1 MILNFLAIDMH
12 QKIIRIVA
20 YINIVVCSL
29 TVIGWVFDI
38 NILKS
43 FIDGTA
49 PMKLNSAITFILLSA
64 SMLALRKDGRS
75 SPLHIGLVIASFII
89 PFLTILQYMFA
100 FDFGIDQAFYKDSYS
115 GSFGLYPGRIS
126 QAGSLSFMTIGI
138 CVLMAR
144 SKSLQLRILSQCGF
158 NLVTLTGCI
167 AFIGYVYRV
176 PIFYKLSTFSSMAV
190 HTSILLVMTSIGASF
205 MNPSL
210 GLTGLFTGKGMGNTM
225 ARSLIPMVFL
235 ILLVLGFLRLESHR
249 HVLVSVEFGI
259 ALFTTSFLM
268 VILFLVAITAAQ
280 LNKLDAKRLLVE
292 ESYIELN
299 KNLEGKIVERTTQLK
314 EIQERFEMATH
325 SAQIGI
331 WEIDLHT
338 KQLFGNAFFYKSMA
352 LYEEKSMT
360 EEKLYSNILSEDQ
373 VLLKRKIEEI
383 VAGQDAEAQFVC
395 RVRCP
400 QGALYFVKMMFAVK
414 KDALG
419 VPQRVYGA
427 SIDITQQI
435 KFEEELQQQ
444 YGRIKAFIR
453 EAPIALSMLDTEF
466 KFMAVSDFW
475 FKDYPSKESSI
486 LGVHFREILPNV
498 WAKFKDQFEGCLKGE
513 IHKSDAEKVYIDDD
527 RECWVRYV
535 LAPWYDNSGVVG
547 GVMVKLMDITIQ
559 KNQEIELTEAK
570 ERLALAA
577 ETSGVAVYEWDFSNN
592 HLYGDDIMRKMYAF
606 EKMPPEKS
614 FELIRNVIHKDEI
627 EDLLEYVGNVMANPN
642 AHKIDAEYRIV
653 WPDGS
658 IHHIRSKGTIMRD
671 AEGKA
676 LKMVGTNVDV
686 TLQKTVEQQL
696 TKGYQTIKTF
706 IEGAPSAIAMLDNN
720 LRYLAVSNQWL
731 KDYKPGMPNIIGYSH
746 YEVFPEISDYWKALH
761 QACLRGETVKSEG
774 ERFVRADGSE
784 QWVKYVICP
793 WYEVGGEV
801 GGIIMHTSDIT
812 EQRKSVEELMHTK
825 ERLQMAT
832 EASKVGIWD
841 WDIKNDILYWDDHMY
856 KLYGLVLNKELSLKG
871 KWEHSLHTDDKQRV
885 KSELS
890 MALKGHMDFDTE
902 FKIIWPN
909 GIVRHIK
916 AKAVVQRDE
925 KDQAI
930 RMVGTN
936 LDITQQ
942 KVQLET
948 LRQSEERYFKMVNE
962 VQDYAIVLL
971 DKQGKIENWNF
982 GAQKIFDYS
991 AVEIVGS
998 GLDVFFTPE
1007 ELQEDKVGRLFREA
1021 LEYGRAQDEGWRLKR
1036 NGNIFLGS
1044 TTLTALHGMQDEIIG
1059 YSMLTHDLTERKKA
1073 ELSEKMEAKNK
1084 ELEQIT
1090 YIASHDLQE
1099 PLRTISGIVNI
1110 MNLQYE
1116 NQLDEEADK
1125 YLKFMKEASE
1135 RMRNLIK
1142 GLLDYSRIGKGN
1154 EVNYFDSGEVME
1166 EVKQDL
1172 SAFITES
1179 HAKLIIVGNLPY
1191 LKGYRTEFRL
1201 LLQNLISNAV
1211 KFRKKDVDPE
1221 ITISAVK
1228 ENNCWKFALKDNGIG
1243 IDPKYQEKIFM
1254 IFQRLHNRSEYEG
1267 TGIGLSHCKKI
1278 VELHGGRIWVDSYLD
1293 EGSTF
1298 YFTIP
1303 I

>member
-1 MILNFLAIDMH
+1 MY
-12 QKIIRIVA
+12 QKIIRTA
-20 YINIVVCSL
+20 AFINIVICTITIL
-29 TVIGWVFDI
+29 GWVLDI

-43 FIDGTA
+43 FINGTA
-49 PMKLNSAITFILLSA
+49 PMKLNSAITFILLSFA
-64 SMLALRKDGRS
+64 MLTIRS
-75 SPLHIGLVIASFII
+75 NGCSPLHIGLVGASFII
-89 PFLTILQYMFA
+89 PFLTVLQYMFA
-100 FDFGIDQAFYKDSYS
+100 CDFGIDQAFYNDPYS
-115 GSFGLYPGRIS
+115 SSFGLFPGRIS
-126 QAGSLSFMTIGI
+126 QVTALSFLILGLGI
-138 CVLMAR
+138 LMAR
-144 SKSLQLRILSQCGF
+144 SKSIYLKLISQGGF
-158 NLVTLTGCI
+158 HAVTLAGCI
-167 AFIGYVYRV
+167 ALIGYIYKV
-176 PIFYKLSTFSSMAV
+176 PIFYKMSTFSSMAM
-190 HTSILLVMTSIGASF
+190 HTSFLLITTSVAASF

-210 GLTGLFTGKGMGNTM
+210 GLTGIFTGNGMGNTM
-225 ARSLIPMVFL
+225 ARSLIPTVFL

-249 HVLVSVEFGI
+249 HALVSVEFGI
-259 ALFTTSFLM
+259 ALFTTSFLI
-268 VILFLVAITAAQ
+268 VILFLVVITATH
-280 LNKLDAKRLLVE
+280 LNKVEAKRLHIE
-292 ESYIELN
+292 ESYLSLN
-299 KNLEGKIVERTTQLK
+299 KNLEEKISERTAQLK
-314 EIQERFEMATH
+314 ESQDRFEMATN

-331 WEIDLHT
+331 WEIDLQT
-338 KQLFGNAFFYKSMA
+338 QLLYGNAFFFKSIGLHEEKYVA
-352 LYEEKSMT
+352 EDKLYENM
-360 EEKLYSNILSEDQ
+360 LAEDGI
-373 VLLKRKIEEI
+373 LLKRKIL
-383 VAGQDAEAQFVC
+383 EAIEGHGADNQMVC
-395 RVRCP
+395 RVRCS
-400 QGALYFVKMMFAVK
+400 QGALYFVKMMYAVK
-414 KDALG
+414 NDASG

-427 SIDITQQI
+427 SMDITPQI

-444 YGRIKAFIR
+444 YGRIKAFVK
-453 EAPIALSMLDTEF
+453 EAPTALAMLDKEF

-475 FKDYPSKESSI
+475 LKEYPGSTDDI
-486 LGVHFREILPNV
+486 LGLHFGAVLPDF
-498 WAKFKDQFEGCLKGE
+498 W
-513 IHKSDAEKVYIDDD
+513 KSLEDGLQASMLGHTQKKEAEKISLKNG

-535 LAPWYDNSGVVG
+535 LAPWYDNNGIVG
-547 GVMVKLMDITIQ
+547 GCMVKLLDITVQ
-559 KNQEIELTEAK
+559 KNQEMELLVAK

-577 ETSGVAVYEWDFSNN
+577 EISGVAVYEWNLIN
-592 HLYGDDIMRKMYAF
+592 YYLYGDDMMCKLYGYDTL
-606 EKMPPEKS
+606 PPEDS
-614 FELIRNVIHKDEI
+614 FKMVIGAIHKDDV
-627 EDLLEYVGNVMANPN
+627 EDLLEHVNAIMANPN
-642 AHKIDAEYRIV
+642 ANSLDVEYRVIKHN
-653 WPDGS
+653 DGS
-658 IHHIRSKGTIMRD
+658 IHHIRSKGSIMRD
-671 AEGKA
+671 AAGKA
-676 LKMVGTNVDV
+676 LKMVGTNMDI
-686 TLQKTVEQQL
+686 TLQKTIEQQL
-696 TKGYQTIKTF
+696 MKGYNTIKTF
-706 IEGAPSAIAMLDNN
+706 IEGAPSAIAMLDSS

-731 KDYKPGMPNIIGYSH
+731 KDYKLSMPNIIGYSH
-746 YEVFPEISDYWKALH
+746 YVIFPEISDYWKSLH
-761 QACLRGETVKSEG
+761 QACLRGETIKSEG
-774 ERFVRADGSE
+774 DRFVRADGTE

-793 WYEVGGEV
+793 WYEVSGEV

-812 EQRKSVEELMHTK
+812 EQRKAVDELLHTK

-841 WDIKNDILYWDDHMY
+841 WDVKQNILYWDDHMY
-856 KLYGLVLNKELSLKG
+856 KLYGMERDKDRTSEAR
-871 KWEHSLHTDDKQRV
+871 WEQGLHADDKERV

-890 MALKGHMDFDTE
+890 MAIKGLMDFDTE
-902 FKIIWPN
+902 FRVIWPS
-909 GIVRHIK
+909 GAIRHIK
-916 AKAVVQRDE
+916 AKAIVQRDVQ
-925 KDQAI
+925 DRAV

-982 GAQKIFDYS
+982 GAQKIFDYA

-998 GLDVFFTPE
+998 GLEIFFTPDE
-1007 ELQEDKVGRLFREA
+1007 QKDGKVNNLFKEA
-1021 LEYGRAQDEGWRLKR
+1021 LEHGRSQDEGWRLRK

-1059 YSMLTHDLTERKKA
+1059 FSMLTHDLTERKKA
-1073 ELSEKMEAKNK
+1073 ELAEKMEAKNK

-1116 NQLDEEADK
+1116 NKLDEEADK

-1154 EVNYFDSGEVME
+1154 EVNYFDSGEVVE
-1166 EVKQDL
+1166 EIKQDL
-1172 SAFITES
+1172 SVFIAES
-1179 HAKLIIVGNLPY
+1179 HAKLTILGNLPY

-1211 KFRKKDVDPE
+1211 KFRKKNVDPE

-1228 ENNCWKFALKDNGIG
+1228 ENNSWKFALKDNGIG

-1303 I
+1303 N